1 LLFYYF
7 RILDSENAL
16 INGNL
21 HDTRFASLL
30 VIIITILWLHKH
42 SGLK

>member
-1 LLFYYF
+1 MFRVVNLLFYYF

-16 INGNL
+16 TNGSL

-30 VIIITILWLHKH
+30 LLSSLLSMVA
-42 SGLK
+42 